1 MGTRDARTPGPTSLP
16 TMHPTALDTLLGL
29 KEVINLAIQTVSEEW
44 SSHGFPANLHDASHK
59 ESGLPSHRLY
69 EATKQAIGAAG
80 MLQALLRD
88 PRDHLMEC
96 AAQYF
101 ESRALH
107 AASAAR
113 IPDIL
118 HQASLEGRTDG
129 LTAKEISQRTGYQQ
143 NKCARIMRL
152 LATNHIFNQ
161 TGPETFSNNRTSAA
175 LVDNPALANYIDL
188 YGGEWYAASQHL
200 IDAFKDNSLALE
212 TAAFTRDQ
220 IYNRDGKTY
229 WAYNDENSERHDMF
243 ATAMAGSAQSNLS
256 ALLDDYP
263 WAQLGKTTVVDVGGG
278 IGALSLP
285 LLQKYD
291 DLAVVIQDRESV
303 IAQAVKHW
311 TANFPTAV
319 ATNRAAFAVA
329 DFFQPNRFEGAEVYM
344 LRYIMHDWNDDACVS
359 ILSATK
365 SAMTVKSRVLIVDS
379 LLIPSWFPPNT
390 GSTLTIAPKPL
401 LPNYGAAQRFAH
413 YRDLNMMGLINGT
426 ERTASEMVRVVERAG
441 LTVKKI
447 WECRGAMYITECV
460 RA

>member
-1 MGTRDARTPGPTSLP
+1 
-16 TMHPTALDTLLGL
+16 MHPTALDTLLGL
-29 KEVINLAIQTVSEEW
+29 KEVIDLAIQTVSEEW
-44 SSHGFPANLHDASHK
+44 TSHGFPANLHDASHK
-59 ESGLPSHRLY
+59 ESDLPSHRLY

-129 LTAKEISQRTGYQQ
+129 LTAKEISQKTGYEQS
-143 NKCARIMRL
+143 KCARIMRL
-152 LATNHIFNQ
+152 LATSHIFNQ

-212 TAAFTRDQ
+212 AAAFTRDQ
-220 IYNRDGKTY
+220 IYNRAGKTY
-229 WAYNDENSERHDMF
+229 WAYNDENPERHDMF
-243 ATAMAGSAQSNLS
+243 ATAMAGSSQSNLS
-256 ALLDDYP
+256 ALLNDYP
-263 WAQLGKTTVVDVGGG
+263 WAELGGATVVDVGGG
-278 IGALSLP
+278 IGGLSLP

-303 IAQAVKHW
+303 IAQAIKHW
-311 TANFPTAV
+311 TENFPSAV
-319 ATNRAAFAVA
+319 ETKRAAFAIP
-329 DFFQPNRFEGAEVYM
+329 DFFQPNKFHGAEVYM
-344 LRYIMHDWNDDACVS
+344 LRYIMDDWNDDACVA
-359 ILSATK
+359 ILSAIK
-365 SAMTVKSRVLIVDS
+365 DSMSERSRILIVDA
-379 LLIPSWFPPNT
+379 LLIPAWTPANAAAH
-390 GSTLTIAPKPL
+390 TLTIAPKPL
-401 LPNYGAAQRFAH
+401 LPNYGAAQRFPH
-413 YRDLNMMGLINGT
+413 CRDLNMMNLINGT
-426 ERTASEMVRVVERAG
+426 ERMTSEMVHVVERAG
-441 LTVKKI
+441 LIIKKI